1 MRYEFVLSTLRRM
14 QAEGLLA
21 PTDTV
26 LAICA
31 ANSERQ
37 VFLDAGLKS
46 ATISNLDDR
55 LGSPDYAPY
64 GWSYQDAQH
73 LSFEAQSFDHVF
85 VSDGLHH
92 CDSPHRGLLEMFRVA
107 RKSVI
112 VFESRDSLLM
122 RLGKRAGFVPDYE
135 VEAVI
140 GSGMDHGGVNNTE
153 VPNFVYRWTEREF
166 EKTIA
171 SFHPVGPCRFRYF
184 YSMNLPTARVAMGGN
199 WLKTL
204 AVHLAV
210 PLTTLLGWVAPK
222 QGNSFFMV
230 AYKPRENELWPWLQ
244 MQGGKVKFRRSY
256 ADNFRAAQPGKAAD
270 GYFK

>member
-1 MRYEFVLSTLRRM
+1 MRYEFVLSTLRRL
-14 QAEGLLA
+14 QADGLLA

-73 LSFEAQSFDHVF
+73 LTFEAQSFDHVF

-140 GSGMDHGGVNNTE
+140 GSGMGHGGVNNTE

-171 SFHPVGPCRFRYF
+171 SFHPAGPCRFRYF
-184 YSMNLPTARVAMGGN
+184 YSMNLPTTRVAMGSSR
-199 WLKTL
+199 LKAL
-204 AVHLAV
+204 AVRLAV
-210 PLTTLLGWVAPK
+210 PVAKFLEWVAPS
-222 QGNSFFMV
+222 QGNSFCMV
-230 AYKPRENELWPWLQ
+230 ASKPRDGELWPWLELVD
-244 MQGGKVKFRRSY
+244 GKVVFRRSY
-256 ADNFRAAQPGKAAD
+256 GDKFRQAVAGKAAD

>member
-1 MRYEFVLSTLRRM
+1 MRNEFVLSTLQRL
-14 QAEGLLA
+14 QADGWLA
-21 PTDTV
+21 PTDSV

-31 ANSERQ
+31 ADPEKR
-37 VFLDAGLKS
+37 VFMAAGLKA

-64 GWSYQDAQH
+64 AWSYQDAQN
-73 LSFEAQSFDHVF
+73 LSFDASSFDHVF

-122 RLGKRAGFVPDYE
+122 RMANRLGLVPQFE

-140 GSGMDHGGVNNTE
+140 GSGLSHGGVNNTE

-184 YSMNLPTARVAMGGN
+184 YSMNLPTARVGMSGSF
-199 WLKTL
+199 LKTL
-204 AVHLAV
+204 AVRLAV
-210 PLTTLLGWVAPK
+210 PVAKLLEWVVPS
-222 QGNSFFMV
+222 QGNSFCML
-230 AYKPRENELWPWLQ
+230 AHKPGEAELWPWLE
-244 MQGGKVKFRRSY
+244 MRDRKVQFRRSY
-256 ADNFRAAQPGKAAD
+256 AERFKAAR
-270 GYFK
+270 

>member
-1 MRYEFVLSTLRRM
+1 MRDAFVLATLRKL
-14 QAEGLLA
+14 QTDAWLA
-21 PTDTV
+21 PSDSV

-31 ANSERQ
+31 AASEQR
-37 VFLDAGLKS
+37 VFQAAGLQT

-55 LGSPDYAPY
+55 LASPDYAPY
-64 GWSYQDAQH
+64 SWSYQDAQN
-73 LSFEAQSFDHVF
+73 LSFDNASFDHVF

-92 CDSPHRGLLEMFRVA
+92 CDSPHRGLVEMFRVA

-122 RLGKRAGFVPDYE
+122 RLANRTGLVPEFE

-140 GSGMDHGGVNNTE
+140 GSGLAHGGVNNTE

-171 SFHPVGPCRFRYF
+171 SFYPEGPCGFRYF
-184 YSMNLPTARVAMGGN
+184 YSMNLPTARVAMSGN
-199 WLKTL
+199 RLKAL
-204 AVHLAV
+204 AVRLAV
-210 PLTTLLGWVAPK
+210 PVAKLLEWLAPS
-222 QGNSFFMV
+222 QGNSFCMV
-230 AYKPRENELWPWLQ
+230 ARKPQNGALWPWLE
-244 MQGGKVKFRRSY
+244 MQGGKVAFRRSY
-256 ADNFRAAQPGKAAD
+256 ADGYKATATGKTG